1 MERRKNKKYSNNW
14 NNQKKSEQNK
24 AEQYRELNNKKD
36 FHLKKA
42 VYEDSEA
49 EKKIQQAIKE
59 IKSREVICP
68 KCGQP
73 ITDISSA
80 ITDKESGK
88 PAHFDCILN
97 QVKQPEHVGENEK
110 IAYIGQGRFAVIY
123 YENPRDQRH
132 FTIKKIIEWE
142 ERDKKPEWRSELSGL
157 YSQIN

>member
-42 VYEDSEA
+42 IYEDSEA

-59 IKSREVICP
+59 IKLREVICP

-97 QVKQPEHVGENEK
+97 QLRQTEQVGENEK